1 MNFITIFLNDSPE
14 CLEVHELGVAV
25 DGAGC
30 GEDDKGEEAVVD
42 VAVRAEVLARVRAPD
57 LQVVVGA
64 LREGQRRGQLARL
77 SAPLSFSALGIPPLL
92 KRNFIPGPRLRLS
105 TETPSSMA
113 FVCIDVK
120 VSIRISHPWRFDTP
134 GTYMSG
140 MPIRSVHHP
149 MSVK

>member
-25 DGAGC
+25 DGAGG
-30 GEDDKGEEAVVD
+30 GEDDEGEEAVVD
-42 VAVRAEVLARVRAPD
+42 VAVRAEVLARVRAFD

-64 LREGQRRGQLARL
+64 LRVGQRRGQLARL

-120 VSIRISHPWRFDTP
+120 VSIRISHPCLACQFVP
-134 GTYMSG
+134 YII
-140 MPIRSVHHP
+140 PCP
-149 MSVK
+149 